1 MQALFSRLRYAG
13 VGAAVLLSGCNL
25 EVLTPKGDV
34 GSQEKSLI
42 LIALG
47 LMAIVAIPVIAMT
60 LWFPW
65 RYRKANKKATYAP
78 AWSHSTKIELVVWT
92 IPAIIVAILA
102 VITWTSSHA
111 LDPYK
116 PLESEAKPVTVQVVS
131 LDWKWLFVYPEYGVA
146 SVNELAF
153 PVDRPVNFQITSDSV
168 MNAFFIPQLGSQVYA
183 MAGMETKLHLIAR
196 EPGAYDGLSSN
207 FSGEGFSDMH
217 FKAIATSE
225 DGFKDWIAKAKA
237 TQATLDTRSYKT
249 LAQPS
254 QKTPVAYY
262 GNVADGFFS
271 SVVNQHMGGMSHD
284 AAAHDEMSSMDM
296 GHDAPE
302 ESMQMDMHEHQDGGA
317 PLSGSVSSNITP
329 AKAEK

>member
-1 MQALFSRLRYAG
+1 MKKLALLSRLRYASVG
-13 VGAAVLLSGCNL
+13 VAVLLSGCNM

-34 GSQEKSLI
+34 GAHEKSLI

-65 RYRKANKKATYAP
+65 RYRSGNKKATYAP
-78 AWSHSTKIELVVWT
+78 NWSHSTRIELVVWS
-92 IPAIIVAILA
+92 IPAIIIVILA
-102 VITWTSSHA
+102 TITWISTHV
-111 LDPYK
+111 LDPYR
-116 PLESEAKPVTVQVVS
+116 PLESDAKPVTVQVVS
-131 LDWKWLFVYPEYGVA
+131 MDWKWLFVYPEYGVA

-168 MNAFFIPQLGSQVYA
+168 MNAFFIPQLGSQIYA

-196 EPGAYDGLSSN
+196 EPGSYEGLSTN

-237 TQATLDTRSYKT
+237 TPVRLDGESYKA
-249 LAQPS
+249 LATPS
-254 QKTPVAYY
+254 QKVPVSYY
-262 GNVADGFFS
+262 GQVATGLFA
-271 SVVNQHMGGMSHD
+271 SVVDKHMGDMSHGQMPMDSHHGMSQ
-284 AAAHDEMSSMDM
+284 AGM
-296 GHDAPE
+296 P
-302 ESMQMDMHEHQDGGA
+302 MDMHHHEAGDA
-317 PLSGSVSSNITP
+317 VSSNTTP
-329 AKAEK
+329 TQAEK

>member
-1 MQALFSRLRYAG
+1 MHSLLSRLRYASVG
-13 VGAAVLLSGCNL
+13 VAVLLSGCNM
-25 EVLTPKGDV
+25 EVLTPKGDI
-34 GSQEKSLI
+34 GAHEKSLI

-65 RYRKANKKATYAP
+65 RYRSGNKKATYTP
-78 AWSHSTKIELVVWT
+78 NWSHSTKIELVVWT
-92 IPAIIVAILA
+92 IPAIIIVILA
-102 VITWTSSHA
+102 TITWTSSHA

-131 LDWKWLFVYPEYGVA
+131 MDWKWLFVYPEYGVA

-153 PVDRPVNFQITSDSV
+153 PVNRPVNFQITSDSV
-168 MNAFFIPQLGSQVYA
+168 MNAFFIPQLGSQIYA

-196 EPGAYDGLSSN
+196 EPGSYEGLSTN

-237 TQATLDTRSYKT
+237 AQVTLDGESYNT

-254 QKTPVAYY
+254 QKVPVSYY
-262 GNVADGFFS
+262 GQVAPGLFT
-271 SVVNQHMGGMSHD
+271 SVVNKHMDDMAHGEMPKDSHHDMSQ
-284 AAAHDEMSSMDM
+284 ADM
-296 GHDAPE
+296 P
-302 ESMQMDMHEHQDGGA
+302 MDMHHHEDGDA
-317 PLSGSVSSNITP
+317 VSSNTTP
-329 AKAEK
+329 TQAEK

>member
-13 VGAAVLLSGCNL
+13 VGAAVLLSGCNM
-25 EVLTPKGDV
+25 EVLMPKGDV
-34 GSQEKSLI
+34 GAHEKSLI

-65 RYRKANKKATYAP
+65 RYRQSNKKATYAP
-78 AWSHSTKIELVVWT
+78 NWSHSNKIEVVVWT

-116 PLESEAKPVTVQVVS
+116 PLESEAKPITVQVVS
-131 LDWKWLFVYPEYGVA
+131 MDWKWLFVYPEYGVA

-153 PVDRPVNFQITSDSV
+153 PTDRPVNFQITSDSV
-168 MNAFFIPQLGSQVYA
+168 MNAFFIPQLGSQIYA

-196 EPGAYDGLSSN
+196 EPGTYAGLSTN

-217 FKAIATSE
+217 FQAIATSE

-237 TQATLDTRSYKT
+237 SQANLDTDGYNA

-254 QKTPVAYY
+254 EKTPVTYY
-262 GNVADGFFS
+262 GNVAPNLFVN
-271 SVVNQHMGGMSHD
+271 VVNKHMGEMSHD
-284 AAAHDEMSSMDM
+284 AAMHGDM
-296 GHDAPE
+296 MQMHHDAPQ
-302 ESMQMDMHEHQDGGA
+302 ESMQMDMHPHQDGDA
-317 PLSGSVSSNITP
+317 MSSNITP

>member
-1 MQALFSRLRYAG
+1 MHPLLSRLRYASVG
-13 VGAAVLLSGCNL
+13 VAVLLSGCNM
-25 EVLTPKGDV
+25 EVLAPKGDI
-34 GSQEKSLI
+34 GAHEKSLI

-65 RYRKANKKATYAP
+65 RYRSGNKKATYAP
-78 AWSHSTKIELVVWT
+78 NWSHSTKIELVVWT
-92 IPAIIVAILA
+92 IPAIIIVILA
-102 VITWTSSHA
+102 AITWTSTHA

-116 PLESEAKPVTVQVVS
+116 PLQSDAKPVTVQVVS

-153 PVDRPVNFQITSDSV
+153 PVDRPVNFEITSDSV
-168 MNAFFIPQLGSQVYA
+168 MNAFFIPQLGSQIYA

-196 EPGAYDGLSSN
+196 EPGSYEGLSSN

-225 DGFKDWIAKAKA
+225 DGFKDWIAQAKA
-237 TQATLDTRSYKT
+237 APVALDGDSFKA

-254 QKTPVAYY
+254 QKVPVSYY
-262 GNVADGFFS
+262 GQVTPGLFA
-271 SVVNQHMGGMSHD
+271 SVVNKHMGDMPHD
-284 AAAHDEMSSMDM
+284 AASHGEMPMDSHHDMPMDM
-296 GHDAPE
+296 QHHEGGDALP
-302 ESMQMDMHEHQDGGA
+302 SDGI
-317 PLSGSVSSNITP
+317 SSITTP
-329 AKAEK
+329 TQAEK

>member
-1 MQALFSRLRYAG
+1 MHALISRLRYAG
-13 VGAAVLLSGCNL
+13 VGAAVFLSGCNM

-34 GSQEKSLI
+34 GAHEKSLI

-60 LWFPW
+60 LWFAW
-65 RYRKANKKATYAP
+65 RYRSTNKKATYAP
-78 AWSHSTKIELVVWT
+78 NWSHSTKIEVVVWT
-92 IPAIIVAILA
+92 IPAIIIAILA

-116 PLESEAKPVTVQVVS
+116 PLESDAKPVTVQVVS
-131 LDWKWLFVYPEYGVA
+131 MDWKWLFVYPEYGVA

-153 PVDRPVNFQITSDSV
+153 PTDRPVNFQITSDSV
-168 MNAFFIPQLGSQVYA
+168 MNAFFIPQLGSQIYA

-196 EPGAYDGLSSN
+196 EPGTYEGLSSN

-237 TQATLDTRSYKT
+237 TTTALDAGSYKT

-254 QKTPVAYY
+254 EKAPVAYY
-262 GNVADGFFS
+262 GHVTPGLFA
-271 SVVNQHMGGMSHD
+271 SVVNKHMGDMSHD
-284 AAAHDEMSSMDM
+284 AAKHGEMEHDMSQK
-296 GHDAPE
+296 
-302 ESMQMDMHEHQDGGA
+302 SMQMDMHHHEDGGA
-317 PLSGSVSSNITP
+317 LPSDNVSSNITP
-329 AKAEK
+329 VKAEK

>member
-1 MQALFSRLRYAG
+1 MQSLFSRLRYASVG
-13 VGAAVLLSGCNL
+13 VAVLLSGCNL
-25 EVLTPKGDV
+25 EVLSPKGDV

-78 AWSHSTKIELVVWT
+78 TWSHSSKIEVVVWT

-131 LDWKWLFVYPEYGVA
+131 MDWKWLFVYPEYGVA

-196 EPGAYDGLSSN
+196 EQGAYDGLSSN

-237 TQATLDTRSYKT
+237 TQATLDAGSYKT
-249 LAQPS
+249 LARPS

-262 GNVADGFFS
+262 GKVADGFFS
-271 SVVNQHMGGMSHD
+271 SVVNQHMGGMSH
-284 AAAHDEMSSMDM
+284 APAAHDQMSMGSMSMDM

-302 ESMQMDMHEHQDGGA
+302 ESMQMDMHEHQDGGT
-317 PLSGSVSSNITP
+317 VSSN
-329 AKAEK
+329 KAEK

>member
-1 MQALFSRLRYAG
+1 MHALFSRLRYAG
-13 VGAAVLLSGCNL
+13 VGAAVLLSGCNM
-25 EVLTPKGDV
+25 EVLTPKGDIGV
-34 GSQEKSLI
+34 HEKSLI

-65 RYRKANKKATYAP
+65 RYRSGNKKATYAP
-78 AWSHSTKIELVVWT
+78 NWSHSTRIELVVWS
-92 IPAIIVAILA
+92 IPAIIIVILA
-102 VITWTSSHA
+102 TITWTSSHA

-146 SVNELAF
+146 SVNELAL

-168 MNAFFIPQLGSQVYA
+168 MNAFFIPQLGSQIYA

-196 EPGAYDGLSSN
+196 EPGSYEGLSSN

-237 TQATLDTRSYKT
+237 TQVTLDGESYKA

-254 QKTPVAYY
+254 QKVPVSYY
-262 GNVADGFFS
+262 GQVTPGLFA
-271 SVVNQHMGGMSHD
+271 SVVNKHMGDMSHD
-284 AAAHDEMSSMDM
+284 AASHGEM
-296 GHDAPE
+296 P
-302 ESMQMDMHEHQDGGA
+302 MDMHHHEDGDA
-317 PLSGSVSSNITP
+317 VSSNITP

>member
-13 VGAAVLLSGCNL
+13 VGAAVLLSGCNM

-34 GSQEKSLI
+34 GAHEKSLI

-47 LMAIVAIPVIAMT
+47 LMAVVAIPVIAMT
-60 LWFPW
+60 LWFAW
-65 RYRKANKKATYAP
+65 RYRSSNKKATYAP
-78 AWSHSTKIELVVWT
+78 NWSHSTKIEVVVWT
-92 IPAIIVAILA
+92 IPAIIIVILA

-131 LDWKWLFVYPEYGVA
+131 MDWKWLFVYPEYGVA

-153 PVDRPVNFQITSDSV
+153 PTDRPVNFQITSDSV
-168 MNAFFIPQLGSQVYA
+168 MNAFFIPQLGSQIYA

-196 EPGAYDGLSSN
+196 EPGTYAGLSSN

-225 DGFKDWIAKAKA
+225 DGFNEWIAKAKA
-237 TQATLDTRSYKT
+237 SQASLDDAGYKA

-254 QKTPVAYY
+254 EKVPVAYY
-262 GNVADGFFS
+262 GNVAPNLFVG
-271 SVVNQHMGGMSHD
+271 VINKHMGEMSHD
-284 AAAHDEMSSMDM
+284 AAMHGEMPMEGM
-296 GHDAPE
+296 RHDAPQ
-302 ESMQMDMHEHQDGGA
+302 ESMQMDMHHHEGGDA
-317 PLSGSVSSNITP
+317 VSSNITP

>member
-1 MQALFSRLRYAG
+1 MHALISRLRHAG
-13 VGAAVLLSGCNL
+13 VGAAVLLSGCNM

-34 GSQEKSLI
+34 GAHEKSLI

-60 LWFPW
+60 LWFAW
-65 RYRKANKKATYAP
+65 RYRSSNKKATYAP
-78 AWSHSTKIELVVWT
+78 TWSHSTKIEVVVWT

-116 PLESEAKPVTVQVVS
+116 PLESEAKPITVQVVS
-131 LDWKWLFVYPEYGVA
+131 MDWKWLFVYPEYGVA

-153 PVDRPVNFQITSDSV
+153 PTDRPVNFQITSDSV

-196 EPGAYDGLSSN
+196 EPGSYDGLSTN

-217 FKAIATSE
+217 FKAIATTE

-237 TQATLDTRSYKT
+237 TPSTLDANSYKT
-249 LAQPS
+249 LAHPS
-254 QKTPVAYY
+254 EKTPVAYY
-262 GNVADGFFS
+262 GSVADGLFS
-271 SVVNQHMGGMSHD
+271 SVVNQHMVGMSHD
-284 AAAHDEMSSMDM
+284 AAAHDGMPMDM
-296 GHDAPE
+296 HHDAPE
-302 ESMQMDMHEHQDGGA
+302 EGMQMDMHHHEDGDA
-317 PLSGSVSSNITP
+317 VSSNITP

>member
-1 MQALFSRLRYAG
+1 MHSLLSRLRYASVG
-13 VGAAVLLSGCNL
+13 VAVLLSGCNM
-25 EVLTPKGDV
+25 EVLTPKGDIGV
-34 GSQEKSLI
+34 HEKSLI

-65 RYRKANKKATYAP
+65 RYRSGNKKATYAP
-78 AWSHSTKIELVVWT
+78 NWSHSTKIELVVWT
-92 IPAIIVAILA
+92 IPAIIIVILA
-102 VITWTSSHA
+102 AITWTSSHE

-116 PLESEAKPVTVQVVS
+116 PLESDAKPVTVQVVS

-168 MNAFFIPQLGSQVYA
+168 MNAFFIPQLGSQIYA

-196 EPGAYDGLSSN
+196 EPGSYEGLSTN

-237 TQATLDTRSYKT
+237 AQVTLDGESYKT

-254 QKTPVAYY
+254 QKVPVSYY
-262 GNVADGFFS
+262 GQVTPGLFT
-271 SVVNQHMGGMSHD
+271 SVVNKHMGDMSHGEMPMD
-284 AAAHDEMSSMDM
+284 SHHDMSQADM
-296 GHDAPE
+296 P
-302 ESMQMDMHEHQDGGA
+302 MDMHHHEDGDA
-317 PLSGSVSSNITP
+317 VSSNTTP
-329 AKAEK
+329 TQAEK

>member
-25 EVLTPKGDV
+25 EVLTPKGDI
-34 GSQEKSLI
+34 GAHEKSLI
-42 LIALG
+42 LIALV

-65 RYRKANKKATYAP
+65 RYRASNKKATYAP
-78 AWSHSTKIELVVWT
+78 TWSHSNKIELVVWT

-116 PLESEAKPVTVQVVS
+116 PLESDAKPVTVQVVS
-131 LDWKWLFVYPEYGVA
+131 MDWKWLFVYPEYGVA
-146 SVNELAF
+146 SVNELAL
-153 PVDRPVNFQITSDSV
+153 PTDRPINFQITSDTV
-168 MNAFFIPQLGSQVYA
+168 MNAFFIPQLGSQIYA

-196 EPGAYDGLSSN
+196 EPGTYDGLSTN

-237 TQATLDTRSYKT
+237 SPATLDAAGYNT
-249 LAQPS
+249 LALPS
-254 QKTPVAYY
+254 EKAPVAYY
-262 GNVADGFFS
+262 GNVTPNLFS
-271 SVVNQHMGGMSHD
+271 SVVNKHMGDMSHG
-284 AAAHDEMSSMDM
+284 AMHGAMPMDM
-296 GHDAPE
+296 PHDAPQE
-302 ESMQMDMHEHQDGGA
+302 GMQMDMHHHEDGDA
-317 PLSGSVSSNITP
+317 MSSAITP
-329 AKAEK
+329 VKAEK

>member
-1 MQALFSRLRYAG
+1 MHSLLSRLRHASVG
-13 VGAAVLLSGCNL
+13 VAVLLSGCNM
-25 EVLTPKGDV
+25 EVLTPKGDI
-34 GSQEKSLI
+34 GAHEKSLI

-65 RYRKANKKATYAP
+65 RYRSGNKKATYTP
-78 AWSHSTKIELVVWT
+78 NWSHSTRIELVVWT
-92 IPAIIVAILA
+92 IPAIIIVILA
-102 VITWTSSHA
+102 TITWTSSHA

-131 LDWKWLFVYPEYGVA
+131 MDWKWLFVYPEYGVA

-168 MNAFFIPQLGSQVYA
+168 MNAFFIPQLGSQIYA

-196 EPGAYDGLSSN
+196 EPGSYEGLSTN

-237 TQATLDTRSYKT
+237 TQVTLDDESYKT

-254 QKTPVAYY
+254 QKVPVSYY
-262 GNVADGFFS
+262 GQVAPALFS
-271 SVVNQHMGGMSHD
+271 SVVNKHMGDMSHGEMPMD
-284 AAAHDEMSSMDM
+284 SHHDMSQADM
-296 GHDAPE
+296 P
-302 ESMQMDMHEHQDGGA
+302 MDMHHHEDGDA
-317 PLSGSVSSNITP
+317 VSSNTTP
-329 AKAEK
+329 TQAEK

>member
-1 MQALFSRLRYAG
+1 MHALISRLRYAG

-78 AWSHSTKIELVVWT
+78 TWSHSTKIEVVVWT

-116 PLESEAKPVTVQVVS
+116 PLESEAKPITVQVVS
-131 LDWKWLFVYPEYGVA
+131 MDWKWLFVYPEYGVA

-153 PVDRPVNFQITSDSV
+153 PTDRPVNFQITSDSV

-196 EPGAYDGLSSN
+196 EPGAYDGLSTN

-225 DGFKDWIAKAKA
+225 DGFKDWIAKAKTA
-237 TQATLDTRSYKT
+237 PSTLDINSYKT
-249 LAQPS
+249 LAKPS
-254 QKTPVAYY
+254 EKTPVAYY
-262 GNVADGFFS
+262 GSVADGLFA
-271 SVVNQHMGGMSHD
+271 SVVNQHMDGMSHD
-284 AAAHDEMSSMDM
+284 AAAHEGMSMDM
-296 GHDAPE
+296 HHDAPE

-317 PLSGSVSSNITP
+317 PISKSVSSNITP

>member
-1 MQALFSRLRYAG
+1 MSVNKQALISRLRYAG
-13 VGAAVLLSGCNL
+13 VGVAVLLSGCNM
-25 EVLTPKGDV
+25 EVLAPKGDI
-34 GSQEKSLI
+34 GADEKSLI

-65 RYRKANKKATYAP
+65 RYRSGNKKATYAP
-78 AWSHSTKIELVVWT
+78 NWSHSTGVEVVVWSV
-92 IPAIIVAILA
+92 PAIIVAILA
-102 VITWTSSHA
+102 VITWRSSHA

-116 PLESEAKPVTVQVVS
+116 PLASEARPVTVQVVS

-168 MNAFFIPQLGSQVYA
+168 MNAFFIPQLGSQIYA

-196 EPGAYDGLSSN
+196 EPGTYAGLSTN

-217 FKAIATSE
+217 FQAIATTE

-237 TQATLDTRSYKT
+237 TQAALDGKSYQV

-254 QKTPVAYY
+254 QKVPVSYY
-262 GNVADGFFS
+262 GQVTPGLFA
-271 SVVNQHMGGMSHD
+271 SVVNKHMGDMSHGEMPMD
-284 AAAHDEMSSMDM
+284 SHHDMSQAGM
-296 GHDAPE
+296 P
-302 ESMQMDMHEHQDGGA
+302 MDMHHHEDGDA
-317 PLSGSVSSNITP
+317 VSSNTTP
-329 AKAEK
+329 TQAEK

>member
-1 MQALFSRLRYAG
+1 MHALISRLRYASVG
-13 VGAAVLLSGCNL
+13 VAVLLSGCNL
-25 EVLTPKGDV
+25 EVLTPKGDI
-34 GSQEKSLI
+34 GAQEKSLI

-65 RYRKANKKATYAP
+65 RYRSGNKKATYTP
-78 AWSHSTKIELVVWT
+78 NWSHSTKIEVVVWT
-92 IPAIIVAILA
+92 IPAIIIVILA
-102 VITWTSSHA
+102 SITWTSSHA

-131 LDWKWLFVYPEYGVA
+131 MDWKWLFVYPEYGVA

-153 PVDRPVNFQITSDSV
+153 PTDRPVNFQITSDSV
-168 MNAFFIPQLGSQVYA
+168 MNAFFIPQLGSQIYA

-196 EPGAYDGLSSN
+196 EPGTYEGLSSN

-217 FKAIATSE
+217 FKAIATTE

-237 TQATLDTRSYKT
+237 TPLTLDADSYKS

-254 QKTPVAYY
+254 EKAPVAYY
-262 GNVADGFFS
+262 GTVTPGLFA
-271 SVVNQHMGGMSHD
+271 SVVNKHMGEMSHE
-284 AAAHDEMSSMDM
+284 AANHGEMPME
-296 GHDAPE
+296 G
-302 ESMQMDMHEHQDGGA
+302 MQMDMHHHEDGDA
-317 PLSGSVSSNITP
+317 VSSNITP

>member
-1 MQALFSRLRYAG
+1 MHSLLSRLRYASVG
-13 VGAAVLLSGCNL
+13 VAVLLSGCNM
-25 EVLTPKGDV
+25 EVLTPKGDI
-34 GSQEKSLI
+34 GAHEKSLI

-65 RYRKANKKATYAP
+65 RYRSGNKKATYTP
-78 AWSHSTKIELVVWT
+78 NWSHSTKIELVVWT
-92 IPAIIVAILA
+92 IPAIIIVILA
-102 VITWTSSHA
+102 TITWTSSHA

-116 PLESEAKPVTVQVVS
+116 PLDSEAKPVTVQVVS
-131 LDWKWLFVYPEYGVA
+131 MDWKWLFVYPEYGVA

-168 MNAFFIPQLGSQVYA
+168 MNAFFIPQLGSQIYA

-196 EPGAYDGLSSN
+196 EPGSYEGLSTN

-237 TQATLDTRSYKT
+237 TQVTLDGESYKT

-254 QKTPVAYY
+254 QKVPVSYY
-262 GNVADGFFS
+262 GQVTPGLFT
-271 SVVNQHMGGMSHD
+271 SVVNKHMGDMSHGEMPMD
-284 AAAHDEMSSMDM
+284 SHHDMSQADM
-296 GHDAPE
+296 P
-302 ESMQMDMHEHQDGGA
+302 MDMHHHEVGDA
-317 PLSGSVSSNITP
+317 LPSDSVSSNTTP
-329 AKAEK
+329 TQAEK

>member
-25 EVLTPKGDV
+25 EVLMPKGDV

-65 RYRKANKKATYAP
+65 RYRKSNKQATYAP
-78 AWSHSTKIELVVWT
+78 NWSHSTKIEVVVWT

-131 LDWKWLFVYPEYGVA
+131 MDWKWLFVYPEYGVA

-153 PVDRPVNFQITSDSV
+153 PTDRPVNFQITSDSV
-168 MNAFFIPQLGSQVYA
+168 MNAFFIPQLGSQIYA

-196 EPGAYDGLSSN
+196 EPGTYAGLSTN

-217 FKAIATSE
+217 FQAIATSE

-237 TQATLDTRSYKT
+237 SQAALNSDSYKT

-254 QKTPVAYY
+254 EKTPVAYY
-262 GNVADGFFS
+262 GSVTPGLFAG
-271 SVVNQHMGGMSHD
+271 VVNKHMGEMSHD
-284 AAAHDEMSSMDM
+284 AAMHDGMQMTMPMD
-296 GHDAPE
+296 GHHDAPE
-302 ESMQMDMHEHQDGGA
+302 QSMQMDMHHHEDGDA
-317 PLSGSVSSNITP
+317 MSSNITP
-329 AKAEK
+329 TQAEK

>member
-1 MQALFSRLRYAG
+1 MHSLLSRLRYAG
-13 VGAAVLLSGCNL
+13 VGVAVLLSGCNM
-25 EVLTPKGDV
+25 EVLTPKGDI
-34 GSQEKSLI
+34 GAHEKSLI

-65 RYRKANKKATYAP
+65 RYRSGNKKAAYAP
-78 AWSHSTKIELVVWT
+78 NWSHSTRIELVVWT
-92 IPAIIVAILA
+92 IPAIIIVILA
-102 VITWTSSHA
+102 AITWTSSHA

-116 PLESEAKPVTVQVVS
+116 PLQSEAKPVTVQVVS
-131 LDWKWLFVYPEYGVA
+131 MDWKWLFVYPEYGVA

-168 MNAFFIPQLGSQVYA
+168 MNAFFIPQLGSQIYA

-196 EPGAYDGLSSN
+196 EPGSYDGLSTN

-225 DGFKDWIAKAKA
+225 DGFKDWIAKARA
-237 TQATLDTRSYKT
+237 TQATLDGESYKT

-254 QKTPVAYY
+254 QKAPVSYY
-262 GNVADGFFS
+262 GQVTSGLFA
-271 SVVNQHMGGMSHD
+271 SVVNKHMGDMSHGEMPMD
-284 AAAHDEMSSMDM
+284 SHHDISQADM
-296 GHDAPE
+296 P
-302 ESMQMDMHEHQDGGA
+302 MDMHHHEDGDA
-317 PLSGSVSSNITP
+317 VSSNTTP
-329 AKAEK
+329 TQAEK

>member
-1 MQALFSRLRYAG
+1 MHSLLSRLRYASVG
-13 VGAAVLLSGCNL
+13 VAVLLSGCHM
-25 EVLTPKGDV
+25 EVLTPKGDI
-34 GSQEKSLI
+34 GAHEKSLI

-65 RYRKANKKATYAP
+65 RYRSGNKKATYAP
-78 AWSHSTKIELVVWT
+78 NWSHSTRIELVVWT
-92 IPAIIVAILA
+92 IPAIIIVILA
-102 VITWTSSHA
+102 AITWTSSHA

-116 PLESEAKPVTVQVVS
+116 PLESEATPVTVQVVS

-168 MNAFFIPQLGSQVYA
+168 MNAFFIPQLGSQIYA

-196 EPGAYDGLSSN
+196 APGSYEGLSTN

-237 TQATLDTRSYKT
+237 TQATLDGESYKT
-249 LAQPS
+249 LAEPS
-254 QKTPVAYY
+254 QKVPVSYY
-262 GNVADGFFS
+262 GQVMPGLFG
-271 SVVNQHMGGMSHD
+271 SVVNKHMGDMSHGEMPMD
-284 AAAHDEMSSMDM
+284 SHHDMSQADM
-296 GHDAPE
+296 P
-302 ESMQMDMHEHQDGGA
+302 MDMHHHEDGDALPSDG
-317 PLSGSVSSNITP
+317 VSSNITP
-329 AKAEK
+329 SKAEK